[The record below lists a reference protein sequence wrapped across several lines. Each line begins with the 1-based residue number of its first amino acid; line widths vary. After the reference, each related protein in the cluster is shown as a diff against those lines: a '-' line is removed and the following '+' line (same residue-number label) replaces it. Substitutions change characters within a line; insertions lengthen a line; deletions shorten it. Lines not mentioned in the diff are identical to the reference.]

1 MHLPFVLS
9 LSNKTPA
16 SKTFQSVSQ
25 SGTLVL
31 GYTQRP
37 IAASKTCCCSS
48 NAHYCSCKQKLLGFV
63 ASWLLSSFD
72 ETSLLLLRRQLT
84 GWAFSLQ
91 CCSAASFSSSPSIQM
106 VRRSAGI
113 RTTALSL
120 VKLLFLNLL
129 LISSFSFPDAAFP
142 LTGSHSA
149 HRWIRNPTVFSR
161 RSPGFVTDFGRRVQ
175 ATTRTKRKLLFTDV
189 TRK

>member
-1 MHLPFVLS
+1 MSVCTYLFVLS

-91 CCSAASFSSSPSIQM
+91 CCSAASFFF
-106 VRRSAGI
+106 V
-113 RTTALSL
+113 
-120 VKLLFLNLL
+120 
-129 LISSFSFPDAAFP
+129 SFD
-142 LTGSHSA
+142 TNG
-149 HRWIRNPTVFSR
+149 PTVCRNSNYGTLPSEAPLSQLAPNFFVFL
-161 RSPGFVTDFGRRVQ
+161 SPTLPLR
-175 ATTRTKRKLLFTDV
+175 
-189 TRK
+189 